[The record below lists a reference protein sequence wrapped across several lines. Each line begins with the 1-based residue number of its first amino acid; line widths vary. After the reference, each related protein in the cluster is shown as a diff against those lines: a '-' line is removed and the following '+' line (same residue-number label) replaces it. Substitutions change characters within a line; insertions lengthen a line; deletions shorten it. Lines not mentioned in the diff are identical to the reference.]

1 MNEQEEINRLTREL
15 LCCKAHLRN
24 AELEL
29 KHEKISFAICWFI
42 IVTLGVGLFLKT
54 RQQLEIV
61 KQAVDLG
68 YAERNGNEGWKWKHR
83 HE

>member
-1 MNEQEEINRLTREL
+1 MKGQEEINRLEREL

-29 KHEKISFAICWFI
+29 KHEKVSFVICWVI
-42 IVTLGVGLFLKT
+42 IIILGVGLFLKSK
-54 RQQLEIV
+54 QQLEIIR
-61 KQAVDLG
+61 QAVDLG
-68 YAERNGNEGWKWKHR
+68 YAERNGNNGWKWVHR